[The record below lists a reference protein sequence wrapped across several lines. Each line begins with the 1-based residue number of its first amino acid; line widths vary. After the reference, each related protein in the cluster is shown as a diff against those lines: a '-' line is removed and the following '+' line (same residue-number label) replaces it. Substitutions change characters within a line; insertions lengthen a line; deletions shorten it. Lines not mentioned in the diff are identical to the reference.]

1 MSALSNSTSIAAYIA
16 CEASNAEPQRAL
28 AMLKVLVERLAR
40 KGLTLEGVIEDA
52 LNPHRRFDQMPRQKL
67 SGKNRRLW
75 TVYMLSRRDE
85 LPAKDVQHLKVTY
98 QQKTYLRKDQMR
110 WIHDILFR
118 MEPAACGTWG
128 APE

>member
-1 MSALSNSTSIAAYIA
+1 MNALANSTSIAAYIA
-16 CEASNAEPQRAL
+16 HEASTAEPFRAL
-28 AMLKVLVERLAR
+28 AMLKALVERLER
-40 KGLTLEGVIEDA
+40 RGLTLEGVIDDA
-52 LNPHRRFDQMPRQKL
+52 LNPHRRFSQMPRQKL
-67 SGKNRRLW
+67 SAKTRRAW
-75 TVYMLSRRDE
+75 TIYMLSRRDE

-98 QQKTYLRKDQMR
+98 NQESHLRKNQIR